1 MQNNDIDTNST
12 VLIRTLHPTK
22 SEIEQCHN
30 ITRSVYYQ
38 VIHLT
43 TGIVMK
49 QACSFYERCGFK
61 RGQIFRYTIDINEL
75 ISKDKKNVAVDNKK
89 IDKITKFFGTPVVF
103 NTLNDL
109 TDSDWEQINQPKMI
123 MEMKSKYFY
132 IQNFWMKL

>member
-1 MQNNDIDTNST
+1 
-12 VLIRTLHPTK
+12 
-22 SEIEQCHN
+22 
-30 ITRSVYYQ
+30 
-38 VIHLT
+38 
-43 TGIVMK
+43 MK